1 MTDMRQALIVGS
13 DHEAATRLHRKL
25 GPLLAELKCQTVRGP
40 EGTDL
45 LELVQSTSFRLIA
58 VAHPFDRPPLV
69 ELLRSIRW
77 SESKCRF
84 AAVLVVG
91 DAASLADAEVHR
103 GRGVNRL
110 LAYETPERVMRRAL
124 EELLGVAP
132 RYPIRATIRVEML
145 TETNDRRMAQIDNVS
160 ATGMLVLGRSRY
172 PEGTPFRFEFTPPG
186 QFVPIKGNAEVVRA
200 TAPDREGVVGFAAR
214 FTEID
219 GDGRA
224 RLEQFLRS
232 KEPFR

>member
-1 MTDMRQALIVGS
+1 MTDMRQVLVVGS
-13 DHEAATRLHRKL
+13 DHEAVTRLHRKL
-25 GPLLAELKCQTVRGP
+25 GPLLAELKCQTIRGP

-45 LELVQSTSFRLIA
+45 LELVQSTSFRLVA
-58 VAHPFDRPPLV
+58 VAHPFERPPLV

-77 SESKCRF
+77 AESKCRF

-91 DAASLADAEVHR
+91 DAASLADAEGHR

-124 EELLGVAP
+124 EELLEVAP
-132 RYPIRATIRVEML
+132 RYPVRATIRMEML

-172 PEGTPFRFEFTPPG
+172 AEGAPFRFEFTPPG
-186 QFVPIKGNAEVVRA
+186 QFVPIKGNAEVVRS
-200 TAPDREGVVGFAAR
+200 TSPDREGVVGFAAR
-214 FTEID
+214 FTHFD
-219 GDGRA
+219 GDGQA

-232 KEPFR
+232 KDPLR

>member
-1 MTDMRQALIVGS
+1 MTDMRQALIIGS
-13 DHEAATRLHRKL
+13 DHDAASRLHRKL

-45 LELVQSTSFRLIA
+45 LELVQTTAYRLVV
-58 VAHPFDRPPLV
+58 VAHPFERPPLV

-84 AAVLVVG
+84 AAVLLVG
-91 DAASLADAEVHR
+91 DAATLADAEAHR

-160 ATGMLVLGRSRY
+160 STGMLVLGRSRY

-186 QFVPIKGNAEVVRA
+186 QFVPIKGNAEVVRS

-214 FTEID
+214 FVELD
-219 GDGRA
+219 GDGQA
-224 RLEQFLRS
+224 RLDQFLRS
-232 KEPFR
+232 KDPFR